1 MGELLNKSQSGK
13 HLALAVLGTIV
24 LVLGLSLPVTEWS
37 APANALRLS
46 PAIFNSQ
53 FEPTPRLLWHSDDI
67 SRNPNRVDVGFTV
80 SVISHKKLKEEA
92 SLLRTS
98 TQENRNLQ
106 LMLDLQDR
114 LILKLPTLVDNSWR
128 LREVLVKVDMEQ
140 NDPARI
146 VFAFDETRSFFSV
159 KFNGRPVNLERD
171 LKGEVIAPGTI
182 LPWFDFL
189 EVGSVAATLSVKI
202 TEIGIAIGSIPFHL
216 NLQYLKLFLLVLALL
231 FFTPVVNKVL
241 HSQKLRIS
249 SVKIRRLYT
258 RVNVVILGVC
268 VIVALFTPT
277 KFVFTTEEGVS
288 RSSTISANKGFEL
301 IIKYE
306 LISKPASSYAL
317 VLSIGREFN
326 SGIAL
331 SFDQYGSQFL
341 VLGSNV
347 ATGLPLGNY
356 QLIPMNNS
364 ELGSHEIV
372 FSYSGV
378 SNENVRIEVNYDGN
392 EVGLIDAVTNAP
404 PIAQDLNLESLSPV
418 EVSPSNEFGAVSKVQ
433 SLRVRVPAE
442 VSLLG
447 PFYRSGLVV
456 ALFAGLPFLS
466 SRQSKRKTV
475 GLRSDD

>member
-1 MGELLNKSQSGK
+1 MRELLNKSQIGK
-13 HLALAVLGTIV
+13 YLALTVLGIII
-24 LVLGLSLPVTEWS
+24 LVLGLSLPSREWS
-37 APANALRLS
+37 APANAMRIS
-46 PAIFNSQ
+46 PTTFNSQ

-80 SVISHKKLKEEA
+80 SVISQKKLKGKA

-114 LILKLPTLVDNSWR
+114 LILRLPTLVDNSWR
-128 LREVLVKVDMEQ
+128 LREVLVKTEWEQ

-159 KFNGRPVNLERD
+159 KLNGRPINLERD
-171 LKGEVIAPGTI
+171 LKGEAITPGTI

-216 NLQYLKLFLLVLALL
+216 NLQYLKLFLLVLSLL
-231 FFTPVVNKVL
+231 FFTPVVNQVL
-241 HSQKLRIS
+241 QLQKLIIYK
-249 SVKIRRLYT
+249 VKIRHLYT
-258 RVNVVILGVC
+258 RVNVVILAVC

-277 KFVFTTEEGVS
+277 KFIYKTEEDIA
-288 RSSTISANKGFEL
+288 RSSSMSANKGFEL

-306 LISKPASSYAL
+306 LISKPVSNYAL

-341 VLGSNV
+341 VLGSKV
-347 ATGLPLGNY
+347 RTGLPLGNY

-372 FSYSGV
+372 FSYSDV
-378 SNENVRIEVNYDGN
+378 STEDMTIEVNHDGN
-392 EVGLIDAVTNAP
+392 KIALIDAVTNAP
-404 PIAQDLNLESLSPV
+404 PIVEDLNLEFLSPIQ
-418 EVSPSNEFGAVSKVQ
+418 VSPSNEFGAVSKVQ
-433 SLRVRVPAE
+433 SLKVRIPAE
-442 VSLLG
+442 ISLLG
-447 PFYRSGLVV
+447 PLYRSGLVV
-456 ALFAGLPFLS
+456 ALFVGLPLLD
-466 SRQSKRKTV
+466 SRRSRRKSV
-475 GLRSDD
+475 GVRSND